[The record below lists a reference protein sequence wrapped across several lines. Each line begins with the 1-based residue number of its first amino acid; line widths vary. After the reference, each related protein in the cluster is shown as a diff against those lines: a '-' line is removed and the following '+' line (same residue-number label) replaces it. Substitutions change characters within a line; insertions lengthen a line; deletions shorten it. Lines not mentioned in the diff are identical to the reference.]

1 MKMGD
6 VISQLLPLVLMLVFF
21 VSLGLFVNR
30 LVRNQ
35 KERTASTME
44 IERKLDHII
53 KLLEKQQS

>member
-1 MKMGD
+1 MGD